1 MRGEKTELGEKRKK
15 ELLLCSFLAK
25 DFFSLV
31 SVLYFHKLNKNK
43 TFSGLHIHLHL
54 FTERL
59 KYYYAQSEVWLVESL
74 GIVILEMLWKNG
86 QQGKLWTNV
95 NGSHIEPVSQL
106 RTG

>member
-1 MRGEKTELGEKRKK
+1 MRGEKTELGEKKK
-15 ELLLCSFLAK
+15 SYCFVHFLQK
-25 DFFSLV
+25 IFFSLV

-74 GIVILEMLWKNG
+74 GIVVLEMLWKNG
-86 QQGKLWTNV
+86 QQGKLWTNM